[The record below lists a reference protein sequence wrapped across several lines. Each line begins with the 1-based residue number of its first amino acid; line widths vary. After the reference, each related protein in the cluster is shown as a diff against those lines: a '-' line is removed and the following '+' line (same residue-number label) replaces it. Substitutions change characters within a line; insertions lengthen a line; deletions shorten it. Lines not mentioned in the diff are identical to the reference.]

1 MLGLKRGKVELLPHQ
16 EEWAT
21 KAGDTAAE
29 LWQILGDAAV
39 DIQHVGS
46 TSIPAIC
53 AKPILDL
60 VVGVRDLKD
69 VLPYRGALEQCG
81 VVFRG
86 EDAPGQLLFVMGDFE
101 KDLRTHHIH
110 VVQWGGEAWE
120 NYVNFRD
127 YLTCFPQKA
136 WQYDRCKK
144 ELAAE
149 FSDNRNGYTAGTQEL
164 IRLLLQEAHTWRA
177 GQRDQGKN
185 EPC

>member
-86 EDAPGQLLFVMGDFE
+86 
-101 KDLRTHHIH
+101 DLRTHHIH

-120 NYVNFRD
+120 NYVTFRD

-149 FSDNRNGYTAGTQEL
+149 FSDNRNGYTAGKQEL